1 MKNGLGQLFFVGLEG
16 TQLKKHEEDFIV
28 KNDIGGVVLF
38 SRNLEDPKQIY
49 ELTSR
54 LQSLTS
60 KQASQLPMFIGI
72 DMEGGRVHRLK
83 APFTKWP
90 SLKKLGEVDSTSIS
104 FRFAQSMGKE
114 LHSVGINL
122 DFAPCIDVLTNPKN
136 EVIGDRSIS
145 SDPELVSKH
154 SSALVRG
161 YIKSEV
167 LPCAKH
173 FPGHGHTFADSHS
186 ELPVSEKTL
195 EELKDI
201 DLAPFHKAIRAR
213 IELIMTCHILYKNID
228 AKYPATL
235 SKTIIND
242 LLKTEYRYRNL
253 VITDDLDMK
262 ALRSNFSRE
271 DIPVLALNAGCDM
284 LLYCNEPESHQ
295 IGFEAV
301 KKAMESKDIDLKL
314 IKTSLEAVKSLKQSK
329 LKKITP
335 IDYNESVN
343 IIGHPEHMRLSS
355 AINKGEIPEDL
366 MLT

>member
-1 MKNGLGQLFFVGLEG
+1 MLKGLGQLFFIGLEG
-16 TQLKKHEEDFIV
+16 PQLQKHEEDFIIN
-28 KNDIGGVVLF
+28 NDIGGVVLF
-38 SRNLEDPKQIY
+38 SRNVEDPKQIF
-49 ELTSR
+49 ELTSK
-54 LQSLTS
+54 LQSLTKKQSS
-60 KQASQLPMFIGI
+60 KLPMLIGI

-83 APFTKWP
+83 PPFTKWP
-90 SLKKLGEVDSTSIS
+90 ALKHLGEVDSTSIS

-122 DFAPCIDVLTNPKN
+122 DFAPCIDVLTNPDN

-173 FPGHGHTFADSHS
+173 FPGHGHTAPDSHE

-195 EELKDI
+195 DELKAV
-201 DLAPFHKAIRAR
+201 DLAPFQKAIRAR
-213 IELIMTCHILYKNID
+213 IDLLMTCHILYKNVD
-228 AKYPATL
+228 PKYPATL
-235 SKTIIND
+235 SKTFIQE

-271 DIPVLALNAGCDM
+271 DIPVLALDAGCDM
-284 LLYCNEPESHQ
+284 LLYCNEPESHKV
-295 IGFEAV
+295 GFESV
-301 KKAMESKDIDLKL
+301 TKALNEKSLDAEA
-314 IKTSLEAVKSLKQSK
+314 IKAKIENVKSFKQKK
-329 LKKITP
+329 LAGISTP
-335 IDYNESVN
+335 SFEESVN
-343 IIGHPEHMRLSS
+343 IIGHPEHLRLAK
-355 AINKGEIPEDL
+355 AISKGEIPEDL

>member
-1 MKNGLGQLFFVGLEG
+1 MKSGLGQLFFIGLEG
-16 TQLKKHEEDFIV
+16 PQLQKHEEDFIV

-38 SRNLEDPKQIY
+38 SRNLEDPKQIF
-49 ELTSR
+49 ELTSK
-54 LQSLTS
+54 LQSLTQ
-60 KQASQLPMFIGI
+60 KQATKLPMFIGV

-83 APFTKWP
+83 PPFTKWP
-90 SLKKLGEVDSTSIS
+90 ALKHLGSIDSTSIS
-104 FRFAQSMGKE
+104 FRFAQAMGKE

-122 DFAPCIDVLTNPKN
+122 DFAPCIDVLTNSKN

-145 SDPELVSKH
+145 SDHELVSKH

-173 FPGHGHTFADSHS
+173 FPGHGHTFADSHE

-195 EELKDI
+195 DELKEI
-201 DLAPFHKAIRAR
+201 DLAPFQKAIRAR
-213 IELIMTCHILYKNID
+213 IDLIMSCHILYKNID

-235 SKTIIND
+235 SKIFIKE
-242 LLKTEYRYRNL
+242 LLKTEYRYKNL

-262 ALRSNFSRE
+262 ALRSHFSRE

-295 IGFEAV
+295 IGFESVV
-301 KKAMESKDIDLKL
+301 KAYESKALDMEA
-314 IKTSLEAVKSLKQSK
+314 IKKTIENIKSLKQKK
-329 LKKITP
+329 LATISAPDFK
-335 IDYNESVN
+335 ESVN
-343 IIGHPEHMRLSS
+343 IIGHPEHLRLST
-355 AINKGEIPEDL
+355 AIGKGEIPEDL